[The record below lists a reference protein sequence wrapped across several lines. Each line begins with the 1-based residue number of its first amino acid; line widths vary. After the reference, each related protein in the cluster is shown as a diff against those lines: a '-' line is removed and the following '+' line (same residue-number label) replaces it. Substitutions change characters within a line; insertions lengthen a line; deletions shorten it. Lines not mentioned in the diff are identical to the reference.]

1 MKKQIKLFFDME
13 LSSLS
18 SDAQIIS
25 LGIVSEGQLP
35 EFVPLK
41 TIPIEKLPKTTQDE
55 LKERKITTLNV
66 LGYDKV
72 RGEEVVVLSSCNIP
86 LLFCPESWIIKNSKS
101 FYAEFSDFDI
111 NRCDDWVKENVIK
124 NLSLNDHERF
134 LHHHNNLKRVKD
146 DTRVIKKS
154 LSNWLEL
161 FKDYEITFVA
171 DCGCFDWY
179 HLLQL
184 IAEWETLPNKNDNY
198 AKWCVA
204 TNHYKTGLPKLPENI
219 SPVPL
224 DLNDL
229 IAHEKG
235 ISVREAFDMDRKWLV
250 NDCTLKSEISTVWA
264 MDMVNYDKHNHNSLF
279 DSKIIKAIYEK
290 LIR

>member
-13 LSSLS
+13 FSSLS
-18 SDAQIIS
+18 PDAQIIS
-25 LGIVSEGQLP
+25 LGIVSEKMSAFTNDELELIEDHFKSNPKQRFPDFPG
-35 EFVPLK
+35 EFSERLKIFNATKEYELK
-41 TIPIEKLPKTTQDE
+41 TALDY
-55 LKERKITTLNV
+55 LNIKPR
-66 LGYDKV
+66 D
-72 RGEEVVVLSSCNIP
+72 RTP
-86 LLFCPESWIIKNSKS
+86 LE
-101 FYAEFSDFDI
+101 FYAEFNDFDI
-111 NRCDDWVKENVIK
+111 NRCSDWVKENVIK